1 LVKEKGPLL
10 GPLWFLY
17 AVAKNKGVL
26 LQKIITRLNRF
37 LLPAIAWFIL
47 CTFLLTLPGNSFPQ
61 QSWTDYIP
69 QFDKWV
75 HIGLFSIMCVLFCW
89 GFYKAGKFPLKK
101 FFLYSLLFCVVYGI
115 VMEFVQRNFIPNR
128 SFDTGDIIADTI
140 GAAIGY
146 WFALKR
152 YKKN

>member
-17 AVAKNKGVL
+17 AFAKNKEVL
-26 LQKIITRLNRF
+26 LQKIITRLSRF

-47 CTFLLTLPGNSFPQ
+47 CTFLLTLPGTSFPQ

-75 HIGLFSIMCVLFCW
+75 HIGLFSIMSVLFCW
-89 GFYKAGKFPLKK
+89 GFYKSGKQPLKK
-101 FFLYSLLFCVVYGI
+101 FFLYSLLFCVAYGI
-115 VMEFVQRNFIPNR
+115 IIEFVQRNFIPNR